1 MKLPSTIDIQPT
13 LDRIAKGIA
22 DPHNR
27 DGSTFFNNKNQLPMH
42 EDGYYMEYVIR
53 TPGIEKV
60 GPQRLVIGKKWRNVL
75 YAGSLSQ
82 FYKNKVSLL

>member
-27 DGSTFFNNKNQLPMH
+27 DGSKFFNNKNQLPMH

-60 GPQRLVIGKKWRNVL
+60 GPQRLVIGKNGETYYTPDHYINFIKI
-75 YAGSLSQ
+75 
-82 FYKNKVSLL
+82 K